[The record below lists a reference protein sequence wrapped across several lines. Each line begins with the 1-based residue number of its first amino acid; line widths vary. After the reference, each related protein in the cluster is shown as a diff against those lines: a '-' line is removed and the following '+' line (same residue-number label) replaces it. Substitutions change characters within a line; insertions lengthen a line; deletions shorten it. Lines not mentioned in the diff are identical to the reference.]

1 MQTARIS
8 DRYVIARENNVLRVI
23 FDRRPDPP
31 NPHFPGA
38 GALRS
43 ACAYLVDAA
52 SRRPGSGTRG
62 FSKNC
67 WQITSTPR
75 G

>member
-8 DRYVIARENNVLRVI
+8 DRYVIARENNVLRVN

-43 ACAYLVDAA
+43 ACASLVDAA
-52 SRRPGSGTRG
+52 SRRPWFWNERVQQKLLANNQYASG
-62 FSKNC
+62 
-67 WQITSTPR
+67 
-75 G
+75 